1 MSVKNKELQSLFKNK
16 EYTKIIEIIE
26 KQEKSEKIPAALL
39 NVLGVC
45 MLLRNNKKKD
55 DLVSA
60 NKIFHSVLLQ
70 EKNNADGLSASINF
84 INSSVDI
91 FDENVNNN
99 NKNLVHDYI
108 SQAENV
114 FIETEKHFGFNEKLI
129 LAAVRIYKRQSNL
142 NKILFYLKELI
153 KNDCSTP
160 KVLCSYIYRNCFVKN
175 WSQMDFLFNA
185 KKLNKSLDN
194 FTSDKLSSID
204 KVKEN
209 KISIAFL
216 SSDVI
221 GNHSIT
227 FFLKT
232 VLQNY
237 DKSKFKVYLISNSA
251 EEDETTN
258 YFKTLVD
265 EFINI
270 NHLYDQEALNLI
282 RGKKISIL
290 IDLMGLTSS
299 NRISLFKSRMAS
311 IQVSWLGFCNTTG
324 IDNMDYI
331 LADENTIKDGENVM
345 YSEKII
351 YLPNIWNCHSGI
363 KFVRNKNFMP
373 AKLNKYVTFG
383 SFNIFNKINEDVVK
397 VWSQI
402 LKEVDNSKLIL
413 KSSISIQTDIVK
425 NLFKSNEVEDS
436 VVFLKKKNFEDHLNL
451 YNSIDI
457 ALDTFPYNGV
467 TTSFESIW
475 MGVPVLT
482 MKGYNF
488 NSRCGE
494 SINKNLGLE
503 ALIAEDNSDY
513 ILKAKELS
521 GNLDKLFNI
530 RQHIYEKALNSPL
543 FNTENF
549 LKGFYK
555 SLEEI
560 YYR

>member
-185 KKLNKSLDN
+185 KKLNKILDN

-237 DKSKFKVYLISNSA
+237 DKNKFKVYLISNSA

-383 SFNIFNKINEDVVK
+383 SFNNFNKINEDVVK

-503 ALIAEDNSDY
+503 ALIAEDNADY